1 VISSAKVLAHSM
13 TVAGISV
20 LFCATLYAAL
30 PALALARRPWSRE
43 TALASLACAL
53 TAAWA
58 VALLAGGAMP
68 AAWPVLETAPLLVWT
83 IFLSLLIAPTI
94 GRRFDPRLRFAILTV
109 PVAVG
114 CAVLW
119 NDVLSALSAG
129 PHALT
134 QAQIIGREAVAIF
147 GLLLVENLFRNTSP
161 RRQGQVVPLC
171 IALGGVFAYQLF
183 LYSDALLFGRVSD
196 LFATAR
202 PAAAC
207 LLAPFLARSLM
218 RNRGWK
224 VELHLSQNVV
234 LHSLTLVASGVFLL
248 AIVTVANLLRDW
260 GGEWGHVVQV
270 TGLFGSILVLASIV
284 SSGNIQARLKY
295 LIRRNFFSR
304 RYDYRAEWMNFI
316 DTLSARDA
324 GEDLKQRAIEGIANV
339 VEAPGGALWLR
350 DGSNG
355 DFVPASVWDMRLA
368 SDARE
373 PADSAFVKGFR
384 GGSWIQEFDRGRAYA
399 AFGDCWLAVP
409 LAAQNQL
416 VGFITLAP
424 SRAPVEL
431 NWESFELLRALSR
444 QAASYIAEDR
454 LGQQLQDSHRL
465 QDYAKRF
472 AFVAHDIKNLA
483 AQLRMVTVNAE
494 RHGDDPAF
502 RADAFATIRH
512 SVTRMN
518 DLLAQLRA
526 NQIREP
532 AGELV
537 IATIDAVPVLRRML
551 EERGAG
557 LGRIQC
563 AFQVNHASVTIAEL
577 QLTSVVKLLLD
588 NAIEA
593 SPAGASILLGLK
605 CREGKLVIDVSDD
618 GAGMDIDFIHGQLF
632 RPFRSTKAEGYGI
645 GAYQTRE
652 LLRMAGGDLDV
663 ISAPGA
669 GTTMRIILPLAKEGA
684 VSTAA

>member
-1 VISSAKVLAHSM
+1 MTAAGVSA
-13 TVAGISV
+13 
-20 LFCATLYAAL
+20 LFCAVLYAGLFAL
-30 PALALARRPWSRE
+30 TLTRRPWRRE
-43 TALASLACAL
+43 TALATTACGL
-53 TAAWA
+53 TAVWA
-58 VALLAGGAMP
+58 VAIVVEGPMLSAMQP
-68 AAWPVLETAPLLVWT
+68 ALETAPLAVWT
-83 IFLSLLIAPTI
+83 IFLSLLVAPSVDT
-94 GRRFDPRLRFAILTV
+94 RVDPRLRLVMLTI
-109 PVAVG
+109 PAAVA

-119 NDVLSALSAG
+119 RDILSALSAG
-129 PHALT
+129 PGSLT
-134 QAQIIGREAVAIF
+134 QTQIIGREAVAIF
-147 GLLLVENLFRNTSP
+147 GLLLVENIYRNTSA
-161 RRQGQVVPLC
+161 RRQWNIVPLC
-171 IALGGVFAYQLF
+171 IALGGFFAYQLF

-196 LFATAR
+196 LFATAQ

-207 LLAPFLARSLM
+207 LVAPFLAVSLA

-224 VELHLSQNVV
+224 VELHLSQSVV
-234 LHSLTLVASGVFLL
+234 LHSLTLVVSGVFLL
-248 AIVTVANLLRDW
+248 AIVIVANLLRGW
-260 GGEWGHVVQV
+260 GGEWGRVVQV

-284 SSGNIQARLKY
+284 SSGSVKARLKY
-295 LIRRNFFSR
+295 LVRRHFFAQ
-304 RYDYRAEWMNFI
+304 RYDYRVEWMNFI
-316 DTLSARDA
+316 DMLSARNA
-324 GEDLKQRAIEGIANV
+324 GEDMKQRAIEGIANV
-339 VEAPGGALWLR
+339 VEAQGGALWLP
-350 DGSNG
+350 DGTRSDG
-355 DFVPASVWDMRLA
+355 DFVPVSVWNMRLA

-384 GGSWIQEFDRGRAYA
+384 GGRWIQEFYRGHAYD
-399 AFGDCWLAVP
+399 AFGECWLAVP
-409 LAAQNQL
+409 LAAQNEL
-416 VGFITLAP
+416 IGFITLSPA
-424 SRAPVEL
+424 RATFEL
-431 NWESFELLRALSR
+431 NWESFELLRALGR
-444 QAASYIAEDR
+444 QAASYIAEER
-454 LGQQLQDSHRL
+454 LGQQLQDSRRL

-472 AFVAHDIKNLA
+472 AFIAHDVKNLA
-483 AQLRMVTVNAE
+483 SQLRMVTANAE

-526 NQIREP
+526 DQIRETP
-532 AGELV
+532 GELV

-557 LGRIQC
+557 LARIQC
-563 AFQVNHASVTIAEL
+563 AFEVNHASVTMAEL
-577 QLTSVVKLLLD
+577 QLASVVKLLLD

-593 SPAGASILLGLK
+593 SPAGASILLGLR
-605 CREGKLVIDVSDD
+605 CRDGKLVIDIADQ

-669 GTTMRIILPLAKEGA
+669 GTTMRIMLPLAKEGA